1 MTVRLLRNAWWVDLR
16 FNDRRHRKKS
26 PENSRAGAIA
36 FEITLRQKLSRGE
49 SLDSAE
55 TGVHREVTF
64 EQFAWKWFDEY
75 VVPNN
80 KYSEQRAKRYALRSS
95 LVPFF
100 GGLPVEKITNRHVEQ
115 YKARVL
121 ATGLSRKTI
130 NNRLTIFRKC
140 MWTAYEW
147 LALPGAP
154 PKVTWLKCPPHIADY
169 LSPDECDLLLSHAR
183 GINRDM
189 ILIALRSGMRQ
200 GELKALQ
207 WSSIDWQN
215 RSIAVQHSRCDYTGE
230 LTSPK
235 NNRVRHIPMEIDVYE
250 ILLQRKKSTG
260 YVFLNERKQP
270 FDAQC
275 LKRRLARVR
284 RRAGLRSIG
293 WHTLRHTFA
302 SQLVMRGVPMNA
314 VQMLMGHSSITT
326 TMRYAHLAP
335 STLRAAIDMLNP
347 KTLFSAD
354 FGQPVGNAWLETQ
367 RRETAP
373 NRPPQNN
380 SDNLAKIA
388 A

>member
-1 MTVRLLRNAWWVDLR
+1 MAVRKIRNAWFVDLR
-16 FNDRRHRKKS
+16 FNDARYRKRS
-26 PENSRAGAIA
+26 PENSRAGAVV
-36 FEITLRQKLSRGE
+36 FETTIRQKLARGE
-49 SLDSAE
+49 PVDRPAAE
-55 TGVHREVTF
+55 PNREQTF

-80 KYSEQRAKRYALRSS
+80 KYSEQRAKKYALRAS

-100 GGLPVEKITNRHVEQ
+100 GGLPVGTITSRHVEQ
-115 YKARVL
+115 YKARSL
-121 ATGLSRKTI
+121 STGLARKTI

-140 MWTAYEW
+140 VWTAYEW

-154 PKVTWLKCPPHIADY
+154 PKVTWLKCPPHLADY
-169 LSPDECDLLLSHAR
+169 LSPDECDLLLSHAT

-189 ILIALRSGMRQ
+189 ILTALRTGMRQ

-235 NNRVRHIPMEIDVYE
+235 SNRVRHIPMDVDVYE
-250 ILLQRKKSTG
+250 ILLKRKKSTG
-260 YVFLNERKQP
+260 YVFLNERNRP
-270 FDAQC
+270 FDGQC
-275 LKRRLARVR
+275 LKLRLGRVR

-302 SQLVMRGVPMNA
+302 SHLAMRGLPMNA
-314 VQMLMGHSSITT
+314 VQMLLGHSSITT

-335 STLRAAIDMLNP
+335 STLRSAIDMLNP
-347 KTLFSAD
+347 KTLLSAN
-354 FGQPVGNAWLETQ
+354 FGQQVGNAWLETQ
-367 RRETAP
+367 RREAAP
-373 NRPPQNN
+373 NRPPQN
-380 SDNLAKIA
+380 SLEVSSKMA